1 MYDSYDAK
9 QQIIAFCFSSTRVVP
24 WLQTHA
30 SVINS
35 IHFNYYFEHEV
46 HWTLKKNSAALVQ
59 LHFMASSQW
68 ETSRNFPKGSSVVCL
83 IKPGLGLPDKKK
95 KKIPQAASQHQLVP
109 WVITELKPLPLCDT
123 LWQRTI
129 YDRSGSSRGYVQ
141 ALLSAVLSPSHS
153 SYKQNDEPLQ
163 SHGPQ
168 SSSKRLRLLPLL
180 SPARMAHTVGA
191 HEPRFQMKLREI
203 KCWHRVPEPRWGYYL
218 MHLLLNSQWYYC
230 ITATNINAPY

>member
-95 KKIPQAASQHQLVP
+95 VPQAASQNQLVP

-141 ALLSAVLSPSHS
+141 ALLSAVLSP
-153 SYKQNDEPLQ
+153 YTAVT
-163 SHGPQ
+163 
-168 SSSKRLRLLPLL
+168 SKMMNPFSPMGL
-180 SPARMAHTVGA
+180 SPHPNTFVSFHYWALQGWHTQLVPMSPDFRWNLERLSVG
-191 HEPRFQMKLREI
+191 I
-203 KCWHRVPEPRWGYYL
+203 G
-218 MHLLLNSQWYYC
+218 SQSPGE
-230 ITATNINAPY
+230 ATT